1 MYNTNGKLSQAF
13 VDQKSEDV
21 VAVVSGS
28 LKSYFYFI
36 FRSGAAVYGLQQC
49 VKALRIVLDGEYTCQ
64 DFAFRA
70 ENEAIVLV
78 LSNINQRK
86 S

>member
-21 VAVVSGS
+21 VTVVSGS

-36 FRSGAAVYGLQQC
+36 FRSGAAVYGLQQR
-49 VKALRIVLDGEYTCQ
+49 VKALRIVLDGEYICQ